1 MHIQTCMC
9 MNFYKRLKIL
19 TNQTNTGEKTLH
31 WLSSRRLTIDNA
43 TPSTSTIAF
52 SSSLMVHL
60 KILQLLL
67 VQFKLVFGLNL
78 LFGFGFDGRLIK
90 LVLWAIWVKSEQWG
104 LVVLFGFALDEWW
117 RLKMLVCYFRCKVE
131 SWGGW
136 WGGVGKFKSCADPR
150 LAGDRVD
157 FEGPKPSNFS

>member
-1 MHIQTCMC
+1 MKKLCTG
-9 MNFYKRLKIL
+9 YLAADLPL
-19 TNQTNTGEKTLH
+19 TTP
-31 WLSSRRLTIDNA
+31 

-117 RLKMLVCYFRCKVE
+117 RLKMVVCYFGCKVE
-131 SWGGW
+131 SGG
-136 WGGVGKFKSCADPR
+136 GSVGKFKSCADPR
-150 LAGDRVD
+150 SAGDRVD